1 MEATTPPA
9 YRVLT
14 WTTDGLELL
23 DQRALP
29 HEIAYLRYRD
39 YATVATAIRDMVVRG
54 APAIGVAAGY
64 GVALAA
70 RHSAATTVAEV
81 RAELAAAGA
90 VLRAARPTAVN
101 LAWAVDRV
109 LAATEAP
116 GLDTVAAIRATA
128 LAEAHAIRDENGR
141 MMRQMGQHALP
152 LIPDRAR
159 IIHHCNTG
167 ALATVEYGTALGV
180 IRAAHEAGKRVEV
193 LVDETRPRLQGA
205 RLTAWELREL
215 GIPHTVIVDG
225 ASGHF
230 MRTMGVDLCVVGC
243 DRVTANGDTANKIGT
258 YNLALVARAHG
269 VPFYVIGPT
278 STIDLTVADG
288 DAIPIEERDGAEV
301 SHVGAERLTPTGVAV
316 ANPAFDVTPA
326 AYITA
331 IVTEQG
337 IAYPPY
343 RESLARLVAQAR
355 GE

>member
-1 MEATTPPA
+1 
-9 YRVLT
+9 
-14 WTTDGLELL
+14 
-23 DQRALP
+23 
-29 HEIAYLRYRD
+29 
-39 YATVATAIRDMVVRG
+39 MVVRG

-70 RHSAATTVAEV
+70 LHGASPTPAALREEIATA
-81 RAELAAAGA
+81 AEL
-90 VLRAARPTAVN
+90 LRASRPTAIN

-109 LAATEAP
+109 LAAVAAP
-116 GLDTVAAIRATA
+116 GLDTVAAIRAAA
-128 LAEAHAIRDENGR
+128 LAAAHAIRDENARTMREMGR
-141 MMRQMGQHALP
+141 HALA
-152 LIPDRAR
+152 LVPDRAR

-180 IRAAHEAGKRVEV
+180 IRAAHEAGKRIEV

-230 MRTMGVDLCVVGC
+230 MRTVGVDLCLVGC
-243 DRVTANGDTANKIGT
+243 DRVAANGDTANKIGT
-258 YNLALVARAHG
+258 YNLAVVARAHG
-269 VPFYVIGPT
+269 VPFYVVGPT
-278 STIDLTVADG
+278 STIDLDIADG

-301 SHVGAERLTPTGVAV
+301 SHVGTEQVTPTGVAV

-326 AYITA
+326 EYITA
-331 IVTEQG
+331 IITERG

-343 RESLARLVAQAR
+343 RESLARLMAWAPSGTAGTGTPAR
-355 GE
+355 